1 MKLTEK
7 QKDALFLLKD
17 ERVFSKTRCKVH
29 NNIMNA
35 LYSKGL
41 VKLTLYSNGEFW
53 EISDAGSDII
63 EKLSKIDIMDIFEE
77 LKEIRKGLMLAIDNS
92 DSLYAKSMVNRL
104 DTIIYDIHKENKE
117 NNKKI

>member
-17 ERVFSKTRCKVH
+17 ERVFSKTSSKIH
-29 NNIMNA
+29 NNITNA
-35 LYSKGL
+35 LYSTGL
-41 VKLTLYSNGEFW
+41 VKLSLYANGEFW

-63 EKLSKIDIMDIFEE
+63 EKLSKINIMDIFDD

-92 DSLYAKSMVNRL
+92 DSLYAKNMVNRL
-104 DTIIYDIHKENKE
+104 DTIIYDIHKENK
-117 NNKKI
+117 K

>member
-7 QKDALFLLKD
+7 QKDALLLLKE
-17 ERVFSKTRCKVH
+17 ERVFSKTGSKIH
-29 NNIMNA
+29 NNVMNA
-35 LYSKGL
+35 LYSKDL
-41 VKLTLYSNGEFW
+41 VKLTLYANGEFW

-63 EKLSKIDIMDIFEE
+63 EKLSKINIMDIFEE
-77 LKEIRKGLMLAIDNS
+77 LKEIRKGLMLAIDNN

-117 NNKKI
+117 NNKK